1 MSMARAIW
9 SGYLTFGLVSVP
21 VGLYTATADQTIHFH
36 QLHKGTSNRIRYR
49 RVDEVTGDEVPL
61 SDIVSGYDLGGG
73 EYVVVTRDELREV
86 APGRSEQIEISDFV
100 DLERIDPVYFRQ
112 TYYLAPRGKAADRA
126 YALLRQAMRE
136 TSKVG
141 IATLILRDKEHLV
154 AVRPGDEVLILET
167 MYFDDEIRKP
177 SEEIGNLPGETQF
190 EGRELTVAKKLV
202 ESLTVDWSPDEYRNT
217 YRARVEE
224 LLESKR
230 AGGGTVTPSEERP
243 KTNVVDLMTALEES
257 IARARGQSAPARGA
271 AATRP
276 AAPRKDAGFAELAAL
291 SRAELLDLAARQS
304 IPGRSKL
311 SKAALIEALAP
322 AAAPKR
328 GRRKTSLGAG
338 RASRDLSWPGD
349 KAVGE
354 EAPDARASNGYRGL
368 LRLRAG
374 PGALPRHRP
383 RAPGRRRRV
392 HRRPGLLPRPRRAR
406 LRGPVRGRGLPV
418 RPARARRLA
427 AARLSLTVCPLRPG
441 QAQPVSFRGEAGLSP
456 SSLRRS
462 GSWRTARLP
471 RSGTGGLAGSGPGRT
486 TTPGDSRS
494 PAR

>member
-1 MSMARAIW
+1 MARAIW
-9 SGYLTFGLVSVP
+9 SGFLSFGLVSVP
-21 VGLYTATADQTIHFH
+21 VGLYTATADQTIGFH

-49 RVDEVTGDEVPL
+49 RVDEVTGEEVPL

-177 SEEIGNLPGETQF
+177 SEEIGNLPGGTPF

-202 ESLTVDWSPDEYRNT
+202 ESLTVDWSPGEYRNT

-224 LLESKR
+224 LIESKR
-230 AGGGTVTPSEERP
+230 AGGTVTPSEERP

-257 IARARGQSAPARGA
+257 IARARGQA
-271 AATRP
+271 
-276 AAPRKDAGFAELAAL
+276 
-291 SRAELLDLAARQS
+291 
-304 IPGRSKL
+304 
-311 SKAALIEALAP
+311 AP
-322 AAAPKR
+322 AARPAGSPR
-328 GRRKTSLGAG
+328 PARQRPARTPGLPNWRRCPGPNCSISRPSRAFPAG
-338 RASRDLSWPGD
+338 RSSPRTPSSRHW
-349 KAVGE
+349 
-354 EAPDARASNGYRGL
+354 
-368 LRLRAG
+368 
-374 PGALPRHRP
+374 
-383 RAPGRRRRV
+383 
-392 HRRPGLLPRPRRAR
+392 PRPRRRNA
-406 LRGPVRGRGLPV
+406 G
-418 RPARARRLA
+418 
-427 AARLSLTVCPLRPG
+427 AAR
-441 QAQPVSFRGEAGLSP
+441 
-456 SSLRRS
+456 
-462 GSWRTARLP
+462 P
-471 RSGTGGLAGSGPGRT
+471 R
-486 TTPGDSRS
+486 
-494 PAR
+494 